1 MTGCIEIIMIV
12 MVFPKSKGKSV
23 WGTVMD
29 IAGLDERSMCWNDGN
44 ELRYFSLPLLSPKY
58 MDIPLARK

>member
-1 MTGCIEIIMIV
+1 MTDRNEIILFV

-23 WGTVMD
+23 WGTGMD
-29 IAGLDERSMCWNDGN
+29 IAGLDERSMCWKDGN
-44 ELRYFSLPLLSPKY
+44 ELSYFSLPLLSPKY